1 MVIKMIYVLYG
12 EETFLLEQKLK
23 DIKKEYGI
31 SEENMNLAVYDSAAT
46 ELKEVIED
54 CNMPP
59 FLSDY
64 KMVLL
69 KNPYFLTT
77 QKGPASLHQ
86 DGTLLEKYLKAP
98 MESTIFVIYH
108 NVKNFDERKKLVKL
122 LKKETTFMLMDK
134 IGHHQLK
141 SSVRNAV
148 KRRKAVIDD
157 EALEFMLSRL
167 PNDLMM
173 ISSEVEKLCLYSQ
186 HITLEDVRAV
196 VSKPLEENAFELVS
210 AIMKKDQQ
218 KAVQIYKDLM
228 VNNEEPVKLIVLIAN
243 QMRLL
248 MQVKTLDRKG
258 YNDQEI
264 AKILGINPFRLRYIR
279 ADASQYDIQD
289 LMHRLNDLALL
300 DTDIKKGMVD
310 KRLGLELFLMKV

>member
-1 MVIKMIYVLYG
+1 
-12 EETFLLEQKLK
+12 
-23 DIKKEYGI
+23 
-31 SEENMNLAVYDSAAT
+31 
-46 ELKEVIED
+46 
-54 CNMPP
+54 
-59 FLSDY
+59 
-64 KMVLL
+64 
-69 KNPYFLTT
+69 
-77 QKGPASLHQ
+77 
-86 DGTLLEKYLKAP
+86 
-98 MESTIFVIYH
+98 
-108 NVKNFDERKKLVKL
+108 
-122 LKKETTFMLMDK
+122 
-134 IGHHQLK
+134 
-141 SSVRNAV
+141 
-148 KRRKAVIDD
+148 
-157 EALEFMLSRL
+157 MLSRL

-173 ISSEVEKLCLYSQ
+173 ISNEVEKLCLYSE

-218 KAVQIYKDLM
+218 DAVHIYKDLM

-279 ADASQYDIQD
+279 ADASLYDIQD
-289 LMHRLNDLALL
+289 LMSKLNDLALL
-300 DTDIKKGMVD
+300 DTNIKKGMVD

>member
-1 MVIKMIYVLYG
+1 MIYVLYG

-23 DIKKEYGI
+23 DIKTEYGI
-31 SEENMNLAVYDSAAT
+31 SEENMNLAIYDAAAT

-59 FLSDY
+59 FLTDY

-77 QKGPASLHQ
+77 QKGPASLNQ
-86 DGTLLEKYLKAP
+86 DGTLLEKYLKSP

-122 LKKETTFMLMDK
+122 LKKETTFILMDR

-148 KRRKAVIDD
+148 KRRHAVIEDD
-157 EALEFMLSRL
+157 ALELMLSRL

-173 ISSEVEKLCLYSQ
+173 ISNEVDKLTLYAE
-186 HITLEDVRAV
+186 HITIEDVRAV
-196 VSKPLEENAFELVS
+196 VTKPLEENAFELVS

-218 KAVQIYKDLM
+218 KAVNIYKDLM
-228 VNNEEPVKLIVLIAN
+228 VKNEEPVKLIVLIAN

-264 AKILGINPFRLRYIR
+264 AKILGVNPFRLRYIR
-279 ADASQYDIQD
+279 ADANQYDIQA
-289 LMHRLNDLALL
+289 LMGKLNDLALL
-300 DTDIKKGMVD
+300 DTNIKKGMVD
-310 KRLGLELFLMKV
+310 KGLGLELFLMKV